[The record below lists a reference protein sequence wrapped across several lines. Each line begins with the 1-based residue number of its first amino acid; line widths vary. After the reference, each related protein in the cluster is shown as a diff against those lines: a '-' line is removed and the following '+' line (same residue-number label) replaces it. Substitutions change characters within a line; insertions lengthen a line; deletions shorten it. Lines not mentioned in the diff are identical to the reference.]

1 MIMRMKEAEEVTS
14 SNLGVN
20 GPHIG
25 SYANNEYFTLQNE
38 PVIHAWIAE
47 IPRPHRGVL
56 ALSLA
61 LLLMILDA
69 IFDWL
74 GAGLITILV
83 LYGNGI
89 LLGCLCY
96 FLDDTELIHYSM
108 TDKGIYFIRKDLMQ
122 KSLGYVV
129 IALSIALPFM
139 GYSLY
144 GLYGPLPAI
153 LALACWGGLRFVDV
167 REKYRHIGMLF
178 TEGSGKLMVD
188 RKNFSIG
195 IFGRDSDVCNHML
208 VHFAYYNFKQIYKD
222 VRVCTPNYQIHEVSE
237 KIKVNR

>member
-1 MIMRMKEAEEVTS
+1 MIMRMKKTEEVIT

-25 SYANNEYFTLQNE
+25 SYANNEYFILQNE

-61 LLLMILDA
+61 LLLMILGA

-108 TDKGIYFIRKDLMQ
+108 TDKRIYFIRKDLMQ

-167 REKYRHIGMLF
+167 REKHQHIGMLF

-188 RKNFSIG
+188 RKNFSIE

-208 VHFAYYNFKQIYKD
+208 VHCAYYNFKRIYKD
-222 VRVCTPNYQIHEVSE
+222 VRVRMPNYQIYEVSE

>member
-1 MIMRMKEAEEVTS
+1 MRMKETEEVIP

-47 IPRPHRGVL
+47 TQRAHRGVL

-61 LLLMILDA
+61 LLLIILAA

-122 KSLGYVV
+122 KTLGYVV
-129 IALSIALPFM
+129 IALSIAFPFI

-153 LALACWGGLRFVDV
+153 LALACWSGLRFVDV
-167 REKYRHIGMLF
+167 REKYRHVGMLF
-178 TEGSGKLMVD
+178 TEGSGKLIVD

-195 IFGRDSDVCNHML
+195 IYGRDSDVCNYML
-208 VHFAYYNFKQIYKD
+208 VHCAYYNFKQIYKY
-222 VRVCTPNYQIHEVSE
+222 VRERTPDYQIYEVSA
-237 KIKVNR
+237 KN

>member
-1 MIMRMKEAEEVTS
+1 MRMKETEEVIP

-47 IPRPHRGVL
+47 TPRPHRGVL

-61 LLLMILDA
+61 IVLIILGA

-83 LYGNGI
+83 LCGNGV
-89 LLGCLCY
+89 LLGCLYY

-167 REKYRHIGMLF
+167 REKYRHVGMLF
-178 TEGSGKLMVD
+178 IEGSGKLMVD

-208 VHFAYYNFKQIYKD
+208 VHCAYYNFEQIYKD
-222 VRVCTPNYQIHEVSE
+222 VSVRTPNYQIHEVSE

>member
-1 MIMRMKEAEEVTS
+1 MIMRMKETEEVIP

-61 LLLMILDA
+61 LLLIIFGA

-167 REKYRHIGMLF
+167 REKYRHVGMLF

-195 IFGRDSDVCNHML
+195 IFGRDSDICNHML
-208 VHFAYYNFKQIYKD
+208 VHCAYYNFEQIYKD
-222 VRVCTPNYQIHEVSE
+222 VSVRTPNYQIHEVSE

>member
-1 MIMRMKEAEEVTS
+1 MKETEEVIP

-47 IPRPHRGVL
+47 TPRPHRGVL

-61 LLLMILDA
+61 LLLIILAA

-83 LYGNGI
+83 LCGNGV

-144 GLYGPLPAI
+144 GLYGSLHAI

-167 REKYRHIGMLF
+167 REKYRHVGMLF

-188 RKNFSIG
+188 RRNFSIG
-195 IFGRDSDVCNHML
+195 IFGRDSDIRNHML
-208 VHFAYYNFKQIYKD
+208 VHCAYYNFEQIYKD
-222 VRVCTPNYQIHEVSE
+222 VSVRTPNYQIHEVSE